1 MELMGQATWKAKVAA
16 ATERVREGERVTI
29 KKAEGRKVG
38 RDVEP

>member
-1 MELMGQATWKAKVAA
+1 MQGKVVMVATS
-16 ATERVREGERVTI
+16 EYGEGERVTI